1 MAQSFTKNKLSGSTN
16 WKSVKVTG
24 TSTAATVLLHTAVS
38 GTTAW
43 DEIYLFAE
51 NTSTSSVDLT
61 IEYGSATAPD
71 DNILVTIPPKSWPI
85 LVVPWLLLQNSLTVK
100 AFAATANVITLN
112 GYVHN
117 IV

>member
-1 MAQSFTKNKLSGSTN
+1 MPQSFTKNKLSGSSN
-16 WKSVKVTG
+16 WKAIKVTG
-24 TSTAATVLLHTAVS
+24 TSTASTVTIHTALA
-38 GTTAW
+38 GTSAW
-43 DEIYLFAE
+43 DQIYIFAD

-61 IEYGSATAPD
+61 IEYGSATALD
-71 DNILVTIPPKSWPI
+71 DNIVVIIPPKSWPV
-85 LVVPWLLLQNSLTVK
+85 LVVPWLLLQNTLVVK